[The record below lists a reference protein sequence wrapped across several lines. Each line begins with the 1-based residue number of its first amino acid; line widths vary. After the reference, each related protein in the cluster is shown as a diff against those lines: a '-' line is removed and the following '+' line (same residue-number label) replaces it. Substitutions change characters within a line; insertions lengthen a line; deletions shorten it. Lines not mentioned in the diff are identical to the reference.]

1 MDVSEPENLG
11 FCHQRLNRIEPK
23 LKAYIDN
30 GDIVGISTLVA
41 RRGQVVH
48 RSLIGLMD
56 TIANTPIT
64 ADAIFRVYSMTK
76 PVICTA
82 LMMLHEEGRFH
93 LDQPIS
99 QYLPQFTNQKVLITG
114 GNTEKLVPVNREIL
128 IKDLFTHT
136 SGLSYTFLADAVA
149 EKYRTSG
156 LLTDASVSLADT
168 VQSIANHPLLFHPG
182 ERWHYSVS
190 IDVLAHLIEVLSCC
204 PLGDFLQDRVFKPL
218 GMDQSGFE
226 VEIAQ
231 ISDIADIFGNIDLL
245 GKDVGFDELISATTT
260 EPNKLLDLT
269 NTYPYDNPNHARGG
283 HGLFMT
289 IDDYFRFAQML
300 LNGGEL
306 YGNRVLGRKTVE
318 LMHCNHL
325 PLTLLPFGLNDL
337 VMWTGYGFGLGSRVC
352 IDPAQTNL
360 TGSVGEFGWAGAAK
374 TYYWVDPREEII
386 GIFMS
391 QRLSYFQV
399 PERDFQ
405 ALVYQALVD

>member
-48 RSLIGLMD
+48 RSLIGLMN

-64 ADAIFRVYSMTK
+64 TDAIFRVYSMTK
-76 PVICTA
+76 PVICSA

-226 VEIAQ
+226 VEKAQ

-289 IDDYFRFAQML
+289 IHDYFRFAQML

>member
-64 ADAIFRVYSMTK
+64 TDAIFRVYSMTK

-204 PLGDFLQDRVFKPL
+204 PLGDFLQDRVFKPS

-226 VEIAQ
+226 VEKAQ

-352 IDPAQTNL
+352 IDLAQTNL

>member
-48 RSLIGLMD
+48 RSLIGLMN

-64 ADAIFRVYSMTK
+64 TDAIFRVYSMTK

-226 VEIAQ
+226 VEKAQ

-337 VMWTGYGFGLGSRVC
+337 VMWTRYGFGLGSRVC

>member
-64 ADAIFRVYSMTK
+64 TDAIFRVYSMTK

-226 VEIAQ
+226 VEKAQ

-306 YGNRVLGRKTVE
+306 YGCLLYTSPSPRDATLSRK
-318 LMHCNHL
+318 
-325 PLTLLPFGLNDL
+325 P
-337 VMWTGYGFGLGSRVC
+337 SS
-352 IDPAQTNL
+352 A
-360 TGSVGEFGWAGAAK
+360 
-374 TYYWVDPREEII
+374 
-386 GIFMS
+386 
-391 QRLSYFQV
+391 
-399 PERDFQ
+399 
-405 ALVYQALVD
+405 

>member
-64 ADAIFRVYSMTK
+64 TDAIFRVYSMTK

-99 QYLPQFTNQKVLITG
+99 QYLPQFTNQKVLKTG

-182 ERWHYSVS
+182 ERWHYRVS

-226 VEIAQ
+226 VEKAQ

>member
-48 RSLIGLMD
+48 RSLIGLMN

-64 ADAIFRVYSMTK
+64 TDAIFRVYSMTK

-226 VEIAQ
+226 VEKAQ

-352 IDPAQTNL
+352 IDLAQTNL

>member
-56 TIANTPIT
+56 TLANTPIT
-64 ADAIFRVYSMTK
+64 TDAIFRVYSMTK

-226 VEIAQ
+226 VEKAQ

-306 YGNRVLGRKTVE
+306 YGNRVLGRKPVE
-318 LMHCNHL
+318 VMHCNHL

>member
-48 RSLIGLMD
+48 RSLIGLMN

-64 ADAIFRVYSMTK
+64 TDAIFRVYSMTK

-136 SGLSYTFLADAVA
+136 SGLSYTFLADAGA

-226 VEIAQ
+226 VEKAQ

>member
-64 ADAIFRVYSMTK
+64 TDAIFRVYSMTK

-226 VEIAQ
+226 VEKAQ

-260 EPNKLLDLT
+260 EPNKFLDLT

-352 IDPAQTNL
+352 IDLAQTNL

>member
-64 ADAIFRVYSMTK
+64 TDAIFRVYSMTK

-226 VEIAQ
+226 VEKAQ

-391 QRLSYFQV
+391 QRLSYFQI

>member
-1 MDVSEPENLG
+1 MDVSEPEKLG
-11 FCHQRLNRIEPK
+11 FCHQRLNRIEPR
-23 LKAYIDN
+23 LNTYIDN
-30 GDIVGISTLVA
+30 GDIAGISTLVA
-41 RRGQVVH
+41 RRGQIVH
-48 RSLIGLMD
+48 RSLIGLMNTKVD
-56 TIANTPIT
+56 TPIST
-64 ADAIFRVYSMTK
+64 NAIFRVYSMTK
-76 PVICTA
+76 PIICTA

-93 LDQPIS
+93 LDQPLS
-99 QYLPQFTNQKVLITG
+99 QYMPQFTNQKVLEIDG
-114 GNTEKLVPVNREIL
+114 DKEKLVSVQREIS

-149 EKYRTSG
+149 KKYRASG
-156 LLTDASVSLADT
+156 LLTDASVSLSDT
-168 VQSIANHPLLFHPG
+168 VQSIADHPLLFHPG
-182 ERWHYSVS
+182 EKWHYSVS
-190 IDVLAHLIEVLSCC
+190 IDVLAHLLEVISNC
-204 PLGDFLQDRVFKPL
+204 PLSDFLQDRVFEPL
-218 GMDQSGFE
+218 GMDQSGFK
-226 VEIAQ
+226 VETAQ
-231 ISDIADIFGNIDLL
+231 TSNIVDIFGNIDLL

-306 YGNRVLGRKTVE
+306 DGNRVLGRKTVE
-318 LMHCNHL
+318 LMNCNHL

-337 VMWTGYGFGLGSRVC
+337 VMWPGYGFGLGSRVC

-374 TYYWVDPREEII
+374 TYYWVDPREKII
-386 GIFMS
+386 DIFMS

>member
-48 RSLIGLMD
+48 RSLIGLMN

-64 ADAIFRVYSMTK
+64 TDAIFRVYSMTK

-226 VEIAQ
+226 VEKAQ

-269 NTYPYDNPNHARGG
+269 NTYPYDNPNYARGG

>member
-30 GDIVGISTLVA
+30 GDIVAISTLVA

-64 ADAIFRVYSMTK
+64 TDAIFRVYSMTK

-99 QYLPQFTNQKVLITG
+99 QYLPQFTNQKVLKTG

-226 VEIAQ
+226 VEKAQ

>member
-48 RSLIGLMD
+48 RSLIGLMN

-64 ADAIFRVYSMTK
+64 TDAIFRVYSMTK

-114 GNTEKLVPVNREIL
+114 RNTEKLVPVNREIL

-226 VEIAQ
+226 VEKAQ

>member
-64 ADAIFRVYSMTK
+64 TDAIFRVYSMTK

-226 VEIAQ
+226 VEKAQ

>member
-48 RSLIGLMD
+48 RSLIGLMN

-64 ADAIFRVYSMTK
+64 TDAIFRVYSMTK

-226 VEIAQ
+226 VEKAQ

-352 IDPAQTNL
+352 IDPAQTDL

>member
-1 MDVSEPENLG
+1 MDVSEPANLG

-41 RRGQVVH
+41 RRGQGVH
-48 RSLIGLMD
+48 RSLIGLMN

-64 ADAIFRVYSMTK
+64 TDAIFRVYSMTK

-226 VEIAQ
+226 VEKAQ

>member
-64 ADAIFRVYSMTK
+64 TDAIFRVYSMTK

-226 VEIAQ
+226 VEKAQ

-352 IDPAQTNL
+352 IDLAQTNL